1 MAFLQEVGNFFSE
14 LGEGVTMTVQGFG
27 ANIGSQAEL
36 NQAQAAA
43 ILAQAQTTETRLM
56 LEEQERRRRHQ
67 LFLVIIGAVVL
78 VPLAGMAIY
87 YGLKK

>member
-1 MAFLQEVGNFFSE
+1 MAFLQEVGNFFSN
-14 LGEGVTMTVQGFG
+14 LGEGVTTTVQGFG
-27 ANIGSQAEL
+27 ANIQSQADL

-43 ILAQAQTTETRLM
+43 IMAAAASTSERLAYEEAERKRKHQLM
-56 LEEQERRRRHQ
+56 LI
-67 LFLVIIGAVVL
+67 LLAALVV